1 MYRFVFGVLLVS
13 HGIAHIFDFIA
24 TQTPGRVGVKEK
36 TKATSSRNTDSRP
49 GSRAIVLLW
58 LAAAWLLMGSG
69 LGIFLGKDWWTTLA
83 IIGAVLSLGAIIP
96 WWNRV
101 RRSAKLGVILDVIII
116 VGLLTPLKEKVI
128 ELIG

>member
-24 TQTPGRVGVKEK
+24 IQTPGGEGIKDVSKASPSRSRVVL
-36 TKATSSRNTDSRP
+36 
-49 GSRAIVLLW
+49 LLW
-58 LAAAWLLMGSG
+58 LAAAWMLMGSG

-83 IIGAVLSLGAIIP
+83 IIGAVLSLGAIVP

-101 RRSAKLGVILDVIII
+101 RRSAKLGVILDVLII
-116 VGLLTPLKEKVI
+116 VGLLSPLREKI
-128 ELIG
+128 LELIG

>member
-24 TQTPGRVGVKEK
+24 IQTPSGEGIKDVSKASPSRSRVVL
-36 TKATSSRNTDSRP
+36 
-49 GSRAIVLLW
+49 LLW
-58 LAAAWLLMGSG
+58 LAAAWMLMGSG

-83 IIGAVLSLGAIIP
+83 IIGSVLSLGAIIP

-101 RRSAKLGVILDVIII
+101 RRSAKLGVVLDAIII
-116 VGLLTPLKEKVI
+116 VGLLSPLREKII